1 MFGAVS
7 IAIEKAAVIGENNL
21 NGHKTLLKEAVRQL
35 DSMIEEQATVVA
47 VEQGRVWVETI
58 RSSACQSCSARSGCG
73 QSLMGKVIS
82 NDTQTQKNYL
92 SIPTERILLAGQ
104 AVLIGIPERA
114 FLVGSFWLYLV
125 PLFTLLVGALVF
137 DALWASDSMA
147 FLGAIVG
154 LLTGGL
160 MVRLR
165 TQSWQ
170 SQPEW
175 QPKILRVL

>member
-1 MFGAVS
+1 M
-7 IAIEKAAVIGENNL
+7 
-21 NGHKTLLKEAVRQL
+21 
-35 DSMIEEQATVVA
+35 MEEQATVVA
-47 VEQGRVWVETI
+47 VEEGRVWVETI
-58 RSSACQSCSARSGCG
+58 RSSACQTCSARAGCG

-82 NDTQTQKNYL
+82 NDTQAQKNYL

-125 PLFTLLVGALVF
+125 PLLTLLIGALVF
-137 DALWASDSMA
+137 DALWGNDSMA

-154 LLTGGL
+154 LAAGALV
-160 MVRLR
+160 VRLR